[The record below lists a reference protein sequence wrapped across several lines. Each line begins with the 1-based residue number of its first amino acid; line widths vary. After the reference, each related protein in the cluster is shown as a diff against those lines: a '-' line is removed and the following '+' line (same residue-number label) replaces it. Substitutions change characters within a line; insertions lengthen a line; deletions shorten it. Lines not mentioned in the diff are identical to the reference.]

1 MATIKEEQI
10 RALPGWQPHG
20 DGISRTFHFDDF
32 GVATR
37 FVGRTS
43 TPRSP
48 VASRSS
54 ASAAARDRDRRH
66 LDGATPTPDDV
77 AVARRIQRLLGD
89 HRHPVGRAGP

>member
-10 RALPGWQPHG
+10 RALPGWQARG
-20 DGISRTFHFDDF
+20 DGISRTFRFDDF

-37 FVGRTS
+37 FVGRIAS

-54 ASAAARDRDRRH
+54 AS
-66 LDGATPTPDDV
+66 GAG
-77 AVARRIQRLLGD
+77 A
-89 HRHPVGRAGP
+89 